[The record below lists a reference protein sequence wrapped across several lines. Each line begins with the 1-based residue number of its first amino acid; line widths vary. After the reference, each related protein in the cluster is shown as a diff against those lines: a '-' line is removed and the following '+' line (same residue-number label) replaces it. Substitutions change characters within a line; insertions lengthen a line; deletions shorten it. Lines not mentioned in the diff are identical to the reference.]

1 MEQRHLIL
9 IDEQSQSLLLKNM
22 AENLKKE
29 GIELIY
35 EEINPT
41 LYMTRQSNGDAIFD
55 KEELMNKLDSIS
67 FKSHIDVF
75 ATDYNLIDK
84 ELKGIDMIEML
95 YTLVPYYKNKVVI
108 YSAQIEDVITNVI
121 NSSKDFKQQINMLK
135 LLSKNEIHYL
145 GSENEFVQKFKR
157 LIEKEADKTIDTR
170 LAESLRSI
178 DNDKFKCSIPGY
190 TDKKLS
196 EIGELLLENGEDK
209 IALKKKITE
218 HILAYISSIRDYE

>member
-9 IDEQSQSLLLKNM
+9 IDEQSQSLRLKNM

-35 EEINPT
+35 KEINPT
-41 LYMTRQSNGDAIFD
+41 LYTTRQSNGDAIFD
-55 KEELMNKLDSIS
+55 KEKLRNKLDSIS
-67 FKSHIDVF
+67 FKSHLYVF
-75 ATDYNLIDK
+75 ATDYNLIEG

-95 YTLVPYYKNKVVI
+95 YSLVPYYKNKVVI

-121 NSSKDFKQQINMLK
+121 NSSKDFEQQINMLK

-145 GSENEFVQKFKR
+145 GSENEFEQKFKR

-170 LAESLRSI
+170 LAESLLSI

-196 EIGELLLENGEDK
+196 EIGELLLVNGEDK
-209 IALKKKITE
+209 IALRKKITE
-218 HILAYISSIRDYE
+218 HFLAYISSIRDYE

>member
-9 IDEQSQSLLLKNM
+9 IDEQSQSLRLKKMAEKLKN
-22 AENLKKE
+22 E

-41 LYMTRQSNGDAIFD
+41 LYTTRQSNGDVIFD
-55 KEELMNKLDSIS
+55 KEKLRNKLDTIS
-67 FKSHIDVF
+67 FKSHLDVF
-75 ATDYNLIDK
+75 ATDYNLIEG

-95 YTLVPYYKNKVVI
+95 YSLVPYYKNKVVI
-108 YSAQIEDVITNVI
+108 YSAQIEDVIKNVI
-121 NSSKDFKQQINMLK
+121 NRSKDFEQQINMLK

-145 GSENEFVQKFKR
+145 GSENEFEQKFKI

-170 LAESLRSI
+170 LAESLLSI

-196 EIGELLLENGEDK
+196 EIGELLLVNGEDK
-209 IALKKKITE
+209 IALRKNITE

>member
-1 MEQRHLIL
+1 MKQRHLIL
-9 IDEQSQSLLLKNM
+9 IDEQSQSLRLKKMAEKLKN
-22 AENLKKE
+22 E

-41 LYMTRQSNGDAIFD
+41 LYMTRQSNGDVIFD
-55 KEELMNKLDSIS
+55 KEKLRNKLDTIS
-67 FKSHIDVF
+67 FKSHLDVF
-75 ATDYNLIDK
+75 ATDYNLIEG

-95 YTLVPYYKNKVVI
+95 YSLVPYYKNKVVI
-108 YSAQIEDVITNVI
+108 YSAQIEDVIKNVI
-121 NSSKDFKQQINMLK
+121 NSSKDFEQQINMLK

-145 GSENEFVQKFKR
+145 GSDNEFEQKFKR

-170 LAESLRSI
+170 LAESLLSI

-196 EIGELLLENGEDK
+196 EIGELLLVNGEDK
-209 IALKKKITE
+209 IVLRKNITE

>member
-9 IDEQSQSLLLKNM
+9 IDEQSQSLRLKNM

-35 EEINPT
+35 KEINPT
-41 LYMTRQSNGDAIFD
+41 LYTTRQSNGDAIFD
-55 KEELMNKLDSIS
+55 KEKLRNKLDSIS
-67 FKSHIDVF
+67 FKSHLDVF
-75 ATDYNLIDK
+75 ATDYNLIEG

-95 YTLVPYYKNKVVI
+95 YSLVPYYKNKVVI

-121 NSSKDFKQQINMLK
+121 NSSKDFEQQINMLK

-145 GSENEFVQKFKR
+145 GSENEFEQKFKR

-170 LAESLRSI
+170 LAESLLSI

-196 EIGELLLENGEDK
+196 EIGELLLVNGEDK
-209 IALKKKITE
+209 IALRKKNTE
-218 HILAYISSIRDYE
+218 HFLAYISSIRDYE

>member
-55 KEELMNKLDSIS
+55 KEKLMNKLDSIS

>member
-9 IDEQSQSLLLKNM
+9 IDEQSQSLRLKNM

-41 LYMTRQSNGDAIFD
+41 LYTTRQSNGDAIFD
-55 KEELMNKLDSIS
+55 KEKLRNKLDSIS
-67 FKSHIDVF
+67 FKSHLDVF
-75 ATDYNLIDK
+75 ATDYNLIEG

-95 YTLVPYYKNKVVI
+95 YSLVPYYKNKVVI

-145 GSENEFVQKFKR
+145 GSENEFEQKFKR

-170 LAESLRSI
+170 LAESLLSI

-190 TDKKLS
+190 TDKKIS
-196 EIGELLLENGEDK
+196 EIGELLLVNGEDK
-209 IALKKKITE
+209 IALRKNITE

>member
-9 IDEQSQSLLLKNM
+9 IDEQSQSLRLKNM

-41 LYMTRQSNGDAIFD
+41 LYTTRQSNGDVIFD
-55 KEELMNKLDSIS
+55 KEKLRNELDAIS
-67 FKSHIDVF
+67 FKSHLDVF
-75 ATDYNLIDK
+75 ATDYNLIEG

-95 YTLVPYYKNKVVI
+95 YSLVPYYKNKVVI
-108 YSAQIEDVITNVI
+108 YSAQIEDVIKNVI
-121 NSSKDFKQQINMLK
+121 NSSKDFEQQINMLK

-145 GSENEFVQKFKR
+145 GSENEFEQKFKK

-170 LAESLRSI
+170 LAESLLSI
-178 DNDKFKCSIPGY
+178 DNDKFKCSIPDY

-196 EIGELLLENGEDK
+196 EIGELLLVNGEDK
-209 IALKKKITE
+209 IDLRKNITE

>member
-9 IDEQSQSLLLKNM
+9 IDEQPQSDRLKQM
-22 AENLKKE
+22 AENLKGA

-41 LYMTRQSNGDAIFD
+41 LYTTRQSNGDAIFD
-55 KEELMNKLDSIS
+55 KEKLRNKLDSIS
-67 FKSHIDVF
+67 FKSHLDVF
-75 ATDYNLIDK
+75 ATDYNLIEK

-95 YTLVPYYKNKVVI
+95 YSLVPHYRNKVVI
-108 YSAQIEDVITNVI
+108 YSAQIEEVI
-121 NSSKDFKQQINMLK
+121 KDIIDSTDNFDQQIKRLK

-145 GSENEFVQKFKR
+145 GSDKEFVQKFKR
-157 LIEKEADKTIDTR
+157 LIEKEADKTIEAR
-170 LAESLRSI
+170 LAESLQSI
-178 DNDKFKCSIPGY
+178 ENDKIMCSIPGY
-190 TDKKLS
+190 TDKKIS
-196 EIGELLLENGEDK
+196 EIGNLLQGKEEDK

>member
-1 MEQRHLIL
+1 
-9 IDEQSQSLLLKNM
+9 
-22 AENLKKE
+22 
-29 GIELIY
+29 
-35 EEINPT
+35 
-41 LYMTRQSNGDAIFD
+41 MTRQSNGDAIFD
-55 KEELMNKLDSIS
+55 KEKLMNKLDSIS

-121 NSSKDFKQQINMLK
+121 NSSKD
-135 LLSKNEIHYL
+135 
-145 GSENEFVQKFKR
+145 FVQKFKR